1 MRISVVPTMLPAMR
15 RLLVPVL
22 LLLVLA
28 GGFRWWWYQPERVIS
43 RRIVA
48 LFDAAKV
55 EDTASEIS
63 RATRGGAIEGF
74 LAPNVTILGPEETQE
89 YIEGPQ
95 SRDSIVAN
103 YTVAAKNCRR
113 ISFEKPEIDE
123 VTVSGETAQA
133 KARVDAIVEIS
144 NNERPADGILHLDM
158 QWKEIEGEWVLSS
171 VSWKETGR

>member
-1 MRISVVPTMLPAMR
+1 MLPGMR
-15 RLLVPVL
+15 RLLVPFII
-22 LLLVLA
+22 LLVLA
-28 GGFRWWWYQPERVIS
+28 GGFRWWWYQPERVIA

-63 RATRGGAIEGF
+63 RATRGSAIEDF
-74 LAPNVTILGPEETQE
+74 LAPNVRINGPEETQE
-89 YIEGPQ
+89 YVDGPQ

-158 QWKEIEGEWVLSS
+158 EWKEIEGEWVLSS